1 MEKNLQFTH
10 EQKMNAGKMFSV
22 KLFFGII
29 IFLMIIVQQVTAQS
43 VLYSVG
49 NTSICY
55 GDSAT
60 LAVNVDGGAEP
71 YTVVYSDGTNSFTLT
86 NYYSNDVSGD
96 KPIRISPASNKTYSL
111 VSVTFGGG
119 ISLDVSS
126 ATVSITVNPLP
137 SAISVTTNPVRPV
150 CPNVNFTISAS
161 ATNGST
167 YELWNASNTSLI
179 GSMPYTTNI
188 GSSTNYYVKAVS
200 SATPACTTSQAYTVS
215 IDTTKPTISCP
226 SNQNLNTNTSSCNAT
241 LPDYTSSVTVHDNCT
256 ADGSITK
263 TQSPVSGTTLTGG
276 HNSTQLVTI
285 TATDASG
292 NSRSCSFTI
301 TVKDTEIPAIS
312 GTATTGSKN
321 TDNSQCYY
329 TVSGTEFD
337 PTTVTDNCG
346 ILKRTY
352 KINSGSEVGTNAS
365 TSLAGVQLSKGTN
378 VILWKAYDINGNTN
392 TWTFTITVVDN
403 QKPLITNCPANQNL
417 SMTNNL
423 CTAQLPNYIS
433 TLGIIATDNCG
444 SGSLNWTQLPSAG
457 TILSGGNGSTQLITI
472 IATDVSG
479 KSDTCTFTITVR
491 DVQKPTISCP
501 SNISQNVGSG
511 ICGAVV
517 NYSTPVGIDNCTGV
531 STDQILGLAS
541 GSTFPVGVTTNR
553 FKVTDAAGN
562 VDSCSFTVTIT
573 DNVLPTISCPG
584 NITVSATSG
593 SCGAIVNYSTPEGTD
608 ICPGATTIQTAGL
621 ASGSI
626 FPVGVTTNR
635 FRVTDASGNK
645 DSCSFTVTVT
655 DNEKP
660 VILNCPSNI
669 SQANTPNQCSA
680 IVTWTEP
687 TATDNCTAAG
697 SLVWTKSRTPGSVF
711 PVGVTTVTYTVK
723 DAANN
728 VSDTCRF
735 TVTVSDTTR
744 PVIIG
749 TPINVVK
756 SNDLNLCTA
765 TVTWTEP
772 TATDNCTASG
782 NLVWT
787 KSHTPGSAFPVG
799 VTTVTYT
806 AKDAANNISFPY
818 SFTVSVNDNQK
829 PVIVNCPSNISVP
842 FTSGTCGAMVTWTEP
857 TATDNCTA
865 TANLVWTKSH
875 TPNSYFPKATTTVTY
890 TVKDAANNTSNTCSF
905 NVTVSG
911 NEAPVARCKPQTLYL
926 NASGLATLTAND
938 VDNNSTDDCGIMSRT
953 ISKSLFNCSN
963 IGTNTVVLSIKD
975 STNNTSTC
983 DATVTVL
990 DTIRPVIS
998 TSAVSSNVN
1007 TVTGYCYYTVLGS
1020 EFDPIVTDNCVGSV
1034 LSYTVT
1040 GSTTLSGTG
1049 TLAGKQLLKGANVI
1063 SWNAVDASGNTSNV
1077 LTFTK
1082 TVIDNQAPTITGIGN
1097 KTRTTTNTAN
1107 CGYVTIGNEFD
1118 VVANDN
1124 CGTGSLVMSY
1134 TINAGTPV
1142 VANTLNGVLFPV
1154 GSNDVV
1160 WTVSDGV
1167 NTRTT
1172 SFKVV
1177 VADDDAPVIT
1187 QLPDIH
1193 ISTSG
1198 SCGAV
1203 ATWTEPTVS
1212 DNCMVTVFSQ
1222 TYGPVSG
1229 STFNVGNNVVEYWA
1243 KDAAGNIGW
1252 MVFHVIV
1259 SDLTPPVLT
1268 CPFTTISKS
1277 SDTNSC
1283 FYVVKGTEFNPTV
1296 MDDCPGTI
1304 IKNSYD
1310 STSTLAGRPLMVGT
1324 HLITWTA
1331 TDTSGN
1337 SSSCTM
1343 EIIVTDDQAPSF
1355 TPPTGHYD
1363 VYTDGGKCYYTVP
1376 DTYLDPHNLMDNC
1389 SAYSPTYVVTKNSV
1403 VVKTGSSTLS
1413 GWEVPKDNDNDYSIV
1428 WRFSDTHGHTI
1439 QSEPVTLR
1447 VRDNQAPSFNCH
1459 GNEIRTTIGSS
1470 CEYSVVGNEFDP
1482 SNFTDNCDN
1491 TFSISYKIDGGV
1503 AVVDTTLA
1511 GKVLAVGLHV
1521 IKWTVTD
1528 QSGNSS
1534 VCSFNVRIRDNELPI
1549 ISPVTNQTR
1558 FAPVGICSYTAV
1570 GNEFDPNTVSDNCG
1584 LQTLVNNQNGNSTL
1598 ANYEFP
1604 VGITVVVWTATDISG
1619 NSTIMQYLVTVK
1631 DTIPPAYDIAQT
1643 ASKNT
1648 SPISCYYT
1656 TVGTE
1661 FDPQNITDNCTHS
1674 NYYVVNDY
1682 NNYTSLAYAQFPVGT
1697 TNVVW
1702 TVKDVYGNERKDTIA
1717 ITVTDNTY
1725 PVIACPSTT
1734 YTRVVDQGHN
1744 YYTVGNNEFKPIATD
1759 NCTFTYTN
1767 NITGTLPLTGVQ
1779 LTPGNHII
1787 VWTAVDA
1794 HGNTTTCNVIVD
1806 VVTSLYPPITCVGDQ
1821 SRNASGVCDFTVVGT
1836 GFNATSTSTAAT
1848 LINDY
1853 NHTNTLNGAVFPYG
1867 TTFVTWTASQT
1878 VAGILYTNTC
1888 SFYVT
1893 VNDNESPVI
1902 TPQADITVNNNSG
1915 CYATGVSL
1923 GTPTVSDN
1931 CGVNTYNN
1939 NAPTVYP
1946 IGVTNV
1952 TWWIQD
1958 IHGNTSTAIQKVTV
1972 RDTVPPTITCPGSFC
1987 READDNEGDHYTVT
2001 GNEFKPDMWEN
2012 CSNPTTYTNSYN
2024 GLNSLAGVNL
2034 PLGTTNITWT
2044 ATDAA
2049 GNIASCLVSVV
2060 VSNTSNPPVTCHGNQ
2075 SRNTDPTVCTYT
2087 VQGTEFDVSTTAT
2100 PPPTLTYTNSFNG
2113 TSTLAGAVFP
2123 KGTTN
2128 VVWTVSDGTNNNI
2141 CCSFNVYV
2149 YDNEKPVVSWPA
2161 NLTLYVGT
2169 GSCTVAG
2176 VDVGVPT
2183 ATDNC
2188 DAPSSISNSRTPN
2201 WTTFPLGI
2209 TSVYWTAWDN
2219 NINNISYHTQT
2230 VNVVDTI
2237 RPIISCPSSRYYRQ
2251 FNNSEENYYTV
2262 VGSEFTPP
2270 VNENCSLSSY
2280 INDLNGTGNLNGT
2293 HLSIGDHTIKWIA
2306 TDVSGNKDSCN
2317 IYITVVDSLKPIIRC
2332 PDDLFQ
2338 KTGIN
2343 NCSYTI
2349 AGTSLDA
2356 QILNLSI
2363 IPGRTLTHNYTAA
2376 PYDTTLNGA
2385 VFPKDTI
2392 TVTWTAKQ
2400 TINGIEYTS
2409 TCSHVIGVADTVRPI
2424 IYPLPSDTIVNVD
2437 PGSCTKVMTLPTIS
2451 TTDNCGVLAI
2461 TNNAPSTFLMGN
2473 TNVRWQV
2480 VDSSGNTTVY
2490 NQKVTVNDNEPPIIT
2505 GCPTSTLT
2513 AQASGGNCKAIV
2525 SWPPL
2530 IATDLCSGMLSF
2542 TSTHSPGTFFNIGT
2556 THVTYTA
2563 IDKKNNTSTCTFDVV
2578 VSDQNP
2584 TISCI
2589 SDTVRKT
2596 TSGLCSYKVYGNE
2609 FDPISFDDNCT
2620 VASLTYRFVNPI
2632 TGLTVSGSNS
2642 MSGVTIPRGII
2653 DQGPIPITWT
2663 VTDNN
2668 SNTASCT
2675 FNLSLL
2681 DREAPI
2687 IVVPENQV
2695 RFTDLHKNYYTAI
2708 GSELDTVTAHDNCG
2722 IVTYLANNIVL
2733 PNASLGGHQFP
2744 LGLNTIVWTARDDN
2758 SNESSS
2764 NFYLYILD
2772 NESPRFTDSAYN
2784 TTAYA
2789 SAGSCGAY
2797 VNYIAPAYIDNVT
2810 STSNLMVT
2818 INPPTAVSGSLFPI
2832 GVTTVTYTVQD
2843 SSFNSISYSFDV
2855 TVIDTV
2861 HPTITCPPGSPFER
2875 NTLPNLGN
2883 YYAQGTEFD
2892 PIAYLDNCSAYII
2905 NTETNFHTLSGA
2917 YFPIGTHDI
2926 IWTVSDSSGNTA
2938 SCPITVIIK
2947 DVEPP
2952 HITTCP
2958 NTSIANEN
2966 NDLGYCYYTVDGAD
2980 HDPITF
2986 SDNSTLWKLTY
2997 SISGGV
3003 QDVGTDLTTTL
3014 AGAQIPVGT
3023 LLDTTTIVTWK
3034 LWDIN
3039 GNIDS
3044 SCKVVFKV
3052 TDIEPPS
3059 INLVGTQTR
3068 FTDAGQPDYT
3078 AKIGDGWDP
3087 IINDNCAVE
3096 KLTYILDA
3104 TTLVGTDFTTSIVG
3118 EHLTVGTH
3126 NVVWTVTDIHGLTNT
3141 GNYDII
3147 VQDTTPPIAIC
3158 NPITVYLNDL
3168 GNYTLTS
3175 ANIDSIALGSNDPN
3189 GIQSL
3194 IVTPNYFNCI
3204 AVGSNTVNL
3213 TVTDTY
3219 GNISHCDAIVTVI
3232 DTIRPVANCQNITVQ
3247 LDAFGDAQISSSQL
3261 DNGSYDN
3268 CEIQSI
3274 IASQTDFTCSDV
3286 GDKTVT
3292 LTVTD
3297 VNGNVSTCN
3306 AIVTVQDLLPP
3317 TAVCKNIDLYL
3328 DVNGL
3333 ATITGTSIDN
3343 GSYDN
3348 CSNVNLAVSK
3358 SIFDC
3363 SNIGE
3368 NTDTLR
3374 ITDAG
3379 GNYSACTSIVTVMD
3393 TIRPLV
3399 ICKNITILLDATG
3412 HATITAADINN
3423 SSSDNC
3429 AIATMIASKT
3439 NFDCTNVG
3447 SNTVTLTVT
3456 DVNGNVSN
3464 CDAIVTIEDI
3474 PPVAICKNATVHL
3487 NSLGQATITT
3497 TDVNNGSNDACG
3509 AVNLSINKS
3518 NFNCTNVGANPLT
3531 NTVTMTVTDVNNIQ
3545 SSCPALVTVIDT
3557 VRPSAI
3563 CQAVTVYLDGS
3574 GNASITAEQVD
3585 NGSNDACGIQS
3596 ISVNP
3601 STFTCSNRGSNT
3613 VTLTVTDV
3621 NGNINTC
3628 NTTVTVTDSIKPIA
3642 SCKNITVQLSALGT
3656 ASITGAS
3663 INLGSTD
3670 NCGIASLTASPNS
3683 FNCSNIGSSFP
3694 VTLTVTDVAGNTSTC
3709 ISTVTVGDT
3718 VKPNAICKNITIY
3731 LDATGNISIA
3741 DSSINN
3747 GSNDACGIASIVAS
3761 KKTFTC
3767 ADKGA
3772 NSVTLTVTDNN
3783 ENISS
3788 CVSTVTVLD
3797 NLKPIYTLCP
3807 SNKIVSTDNGLCTY
3821 THHDITWDATATDN
3835 CAVTS
3840 LTYNLTGVTSGTGTT
3855 LNNVVFNKGLT
3866 TVTWTASDASGN
3878 TQTCSY
3884 TVTVN
3889 DNENPVAICK
3899 AASVY
3904 LDINGQVIVQPS
3916 VINNNSTD
3924 NCGIVTYLVSKND
3937 TTYSNTVS
3945 YNCSEL
3951 STHTIYLKVIDAAGN
3966 YHICSSMVTVLDT
3979 IAPVPT
3985 SLADK
3990 VVSTAINSC
3999 TYTNTNVI
4007 WNAIDNCD
4015 PNPTITF
4022 SLSGVTDNTGITD
4035 FTTLNGVVFNKGTTL
4050 VTWTTSDA
4058 SGNHGIST
4066 FNVIVNDSIN
4076 PTIECPGNLSQNV
4089 AIAGATSA
4097 FVPTIANPTYDDN
4110 CAVVKLTYA
4119 LTGATSVSAQLSGI
4133 NTINSGTFNLG
4144 TTTIKYI
4151 AYDAAGNTDTC
4162 TFKVTINALP
4172 DDAITVDT
4180 ALIITYE
4187 DQTRGPATFKVVLP
4201 FKPTGTVCMNA
4212 KTTDTTEAK
4221 INTTNNRSGTVD
4233 STMFCFNETN
4243 WNIPQTIYVFGIDD
4257 FIDDDTIPYT
4267 IVLTINENHT
4277 DIGSGYFFANPADVN
4292 GINIDNDTAGVIVSP
4307 ISNHTTEAGGTAT
4320 FTIVLKTEPVANVS
4334 FNLTSNDLTEGYII
4348 GPSDSLVTFT
4358 PANWNIPQTVT
4369 VKGKDELFVDGNVAY
4384 TIITSN
4390 AISTDPKYSN
4400 MVADDVAAINDDND
4414 IPGFIVSAISNH
4426 TTEGGGTA
4434 TFTVRL
4440 TSQPATDLTNYV
4452 VLVNMVSND
4461 TTEGSVT
4468 PIPLTFTAADWN
4480 INQTVTVHGI
4490 DDIIVDGNIPYTIVL
4505 TVDTAGTTDPIY
4517 KPLNPNDVNAINN
4530 DNDTARLAINNVRQL
4545 ELNSGTSNFE
4555 FTVTHTG
4562 AEVPGGYTVTWYTQN
4577 SSPVSA
4583 SFPSDY
4589 AGTGGTLSFTG
4600 AVGETK
4606 TIDIVVNGDTRVEP
4620 DETFRVVLSSVNSGG
4635 RSVLIPAIGKVGIG
4649 TILNDDGATFAIND
4663 VSITEGNSGTQLLNF
4678 TVTLSED
4685 VESPNPITVDY
4696 VTSNGNAIAG
4706 EDYVNKTG
4714 TLSFT
4719 GSKNETKTISV
4730 TINGDTK
4737 VELNETFNVLLSN
4750 IQSVGLP
4757 DSILSSVTFLKATGI
4772 GTINNDDAATVSIN
4786 SVTHNE
4792 GNSGTT
4798 SYDFT
4803 VTLSN
4808 PSDTITTV
4816 NYTTVDGTATTA
4828 DLDYTANSGILT
4840 FAAGETTKT
4849 ITVLVNGDTK
4859 VELNEAFTVA
4869 LSGLVANGRN
4879 ITLPVGTATGT
4890 GTITNDDA
4898 ATLAIDNVSI
4908 TEGNSGTS
4916 VLTFT
4921 VTHSG
4926 GSIDVPFSL
4935 DYATANG
4942 TAKTTDGDYVSKTG
4956 TLNFSGTSGE
4966 TQTINVTINGDTKV
4980 ELNEAFT
4987 VGLSNLLASGRNITI
5002 ATGTGTGTILNDDAA
5017 TVNINN
5023 VSQYETN
5030 TGTTNFNF
5038 TVSLTNASDTI
5049 VTVKYATANGTATT
5063 ANNDYTAKSNQTL
5076 TFAAGETSKTVAI
5089 VVKGDLI
5096 VELDETFTVGLSTL
5110 VNNGRN
5116 ISLGTVTGTGT
5127 ILNDDSA
5134 TVNITNTVIHDEGNS
5149 GNTMYIYTIS
5159 LTQAS
5164 DTNVLVNYA
5173 TTDGTATTA
5182 DNDYTLNSGTL
5193 TFAPG
5198 QTTKYDTV
5206 LVKGDTKVELNETY
5220 TVGLSNL
5227 VNNRR
5232 TITIGNATG
5241 TGTITNDDAAVI
5253 SISGFTVNEAAGT
5266 ATYTITMDKAVQ
5278 TPFTI
5283 DFATANNT
5291 ALAESDYTAISSTLT
5306 FGGANPLVQTVTVNI
5321 IDDNLV
5327 EPTETLFGIISN
5339 KLDAAN
5345 QSVTFFGGGSSTQAT
5360 GTITDNDVATIA
5372 INDVTVNEADGIA
5385 TFTVTLTGNVQNN
5398 FTFNYSTAD
5407 NTAVSASD
5415 YTAIGLTQLTFG
5427 GANSNIQTFN
5437 VPITN
5442 DNIAE
5447 AIENY
5452 KINLTNLNKNSQT
5465 GISFSDSLG
5474 IGTIIDNDTVHLV
5487 LHGFTVTETDGTQ
5500 TQNFYVS
5507 QSIASQSAITLLFGT
5522 TDGTATST
5530 SDYTSQSSVGVTL
5543 PASSTS
5549 NVNVSATTIA
5559 GDLIAEPTEAFTGT
5573 ITLNNI
5579 NGQNVVIDTSTAT
5592 GTILD
5597 NDIITINL
5605 AGFTVTETEGTQT
5618 KNFVVSMNHSAQYD
5632 IVLTFSTANGTALA
5646 GNDFNALT
5654 DTVITIP
5661 AGVISVNIPVS
5672 ILGDLVVEPQEAF
5685 TGSITL
5691 TNANNQQA
5699 TVGTNTVTATI
5710 NDNDHSS
5717 LAITGFTVNE
5727 NAGTTTYTI
5736 TQVGTVQN
5744 NLTVHFATSNIT
5756 AYAGSD
5762 YTAVSQ
5768 TLTFGS
5774 SNPLVQYVT
5783 IPIIDDNLV
5792 EPTETLLGTISNLD
5806 SNYQAVSIVKDT
5818 AIGTILDND
5827 TARIAINDV
5836 IVKENEGPAVYT
5848 VTLTGNIQ
5856 DALTLSYTTNDIT
5869 ALNPSD
5875 YTTTT
5880 GTVTFPAGSLSGAT
5894 LPISVPIIDN
5904 SIAEPTEYYHVDLS
5918 NIVCT
5923 GASLFT
5929 DNQGLGTILDNDTV
5943 TTINLAGFTVTE
5955 TNGTVS
5961 HNFVATMNI
5970 PAQDPV
5976 IISFTTTN
5984 GTAGASDFTAQ
5995 NTVQYTI
6002 LPGTTSINIPI
6013 DVLGDLVTE
6022 LSESFTGT
6030 ISLVNAN
6037 GQQIYIGTATAT
6049 GTINDD
6055 DAAIINVNNVSQVET
6070 NSGTTIFNFTVTL
6083 SNVSD
6088 APVTVN
6094 YATSNGT
6101 ATTADL
6107 DYIDTGGLLTFAP
6120 GETTKNVSVTVYGD
6134 TKLELDETFH
6144 LNLSNLD
6151 NNGRAITLGSNG
6163 LGTILNDDAAT
6174 LAINNV
6180 AITEGNNG
6188 TSNLTFTVTHS
6199 GSTLDTPFT
6208 VDYSTADGTATTA
6221 DLDYVFTS
6229 GTLNFSGTTS
6239 EVQTF
6244 NVPIIGDKKVEL
6256 NEVFSA
6262 ILNNIQAGGRNIT
6275 IATGTG
6281 TGTII
6286 NDDHAP
6292 VVSDVLKTGTQNVT
6306 LPFASIDFTSKFSDV
6321 DSDTLVKIKVVSLPA
6336 NGTLKLSGVNVTAG
6350 DVITF
6355 ANLPNIT
6362 FVPNTNWNGV
6372 TIFDWN
6378 ASDGTNWAAIN
6389 EQVIITINAVNIPPV
6404 AVNDV
6409 ASTNENTAVSF
6420 PILTNDYD
6428 LDGSLANYTVDLDP
6442 STSGQQLSY
6451 TVAGQGTFT
6460 VDLAGIVT
6468 FTPVLNYHGTTTPI
6482 NYTVKDNSGATSNIA
6497 TITVTVYSINHPPV
6511 IYNESISLCQG
6522 ATITG
6527 NVLVNGDY
6535 DPDGTTLTVV
6545 TTLVSAPAYGTF
6557 TINAAGDYNYVSD
6570 ANYYG
6575 TVKAIVSVCD
6585 NGTPGIACKNDT
6597 VLIVI
6602 NQKVTANAGPSQF
6615 LCGTNNTFLIGNDPT
6630 PGTGYWTL
6638 VSGLGMPMTFPP
6650 SGSTAI
6656 AFNLITSNTPYI
6668 FKYTIVNA
6676 NCSTN
6681 DTISIYNYM
6690 APSAAYA
6697 GVDKQLCVSSG
6708 STSTNMT
6715 ASALSSGTG
6724 TWSQIIGPNSAV
6736 IANTSSETTLVSNLI
6751 TGFYTFR
6758 WTSSNGVCLSNYD
6771 DVNITVNNQASV
6783 YAGADARICQTT
6795 ASYVISDAT
6804 ASNALTLNW
6813 STTGT
6818 GSFNNTTAIHP
6829 TYTPSAAD
6837 ITSGTVSL
6845 ILTATSGNGCV
6856 NSVDTMN
6863 LIIEPKAT
6871 ANAGSTASICSS
6883 ASSYIVSG
6891 ATATNYSSLL
6901 WTASGTGILTNETTL
6916 TPTYTFGA
6924 GETGAVTLTLTAH
6937 KLGIV
6942 CSDAV
6947 STTVLTIVPATT
6959 ANAGTDTII
6968 CEGSTFTLSG
6978 SSASNY
6984 TSLLWSTCSNGCG
6997 NFSNPTSIHPIITPS
7012 ASDILNGYVVLKLTA
7027 NSGSVCSS
7035 VTSQMTLSIS
7045 KQARV
7050 GAGNDATI
7058 CQGSSYTLFG
7068 STQANAASLKWT
7080 SNGDGIFTDS
7090 ISLHPVY
7097 TPGNT
7102 DIASGTVSLILTG
7115 QSASPCFVAKDTMV
7129 LSIIKSP
7136 TAYAGTDTIICSG
7149 TSSVSLTGTSSLN
7162 ATSYQW
7168 TTSGTGTFTN
7178 QYSLT
7183 NATYLPS
7190 ASDKLST
7197 QLQLTLMASNSCG
7210 IATDVKVLAISPKAA
7225 ASAGPNAS
7233 ICFGN
7238 VFVMSGATAA
7248 NYDSIT
7254 WSSTGG
7260 TFNNVHSL
7268 NPTFTATTTG
7278 AITITLTA
7286 TAYSGCQNAVSSM
7299 ILNVTPLP
7307 ILTSTIIA
7315 NTTCNASV

>member
-1 MEKNLQFTH
+1 MKKDLHFAS
-10 EQKMNAGKMFSV
+10 EQKMITEKTFSV

-29 IFLMIIVQQVTAQS
+29 IFLMIFVQQVTAQS
-43 VLYSVG
+43 VLYSAG

-71 YTVVYSDGTNSFTLT
+71 YTVVYSDGSSNFTLT
-86 NYYSNDVSGD
+86 NYYSNDISGD

-150 CPNVNFTISAS
+150 CPNVNFTISAT

-167 YELWNASNTSLI
+167 FQLWNSGNTAMI
-179 GSMPYTTNI
+179 DAMPYTTNI
-188 GSSTNYYVKAVS
+188 SSSTTYTVRAIS

-215 IDTTKPTISCP
+215 IDTTRPTITCP
-226 SNQNLNTNTSSCNAT
+226 SNQNLNTNTGSCNAT

-256 ADGSITK
+256 ADGSISK

-292 NSRSCSFTI
+292 NSRTCSFTI
-301 TVKDTEIPAIS
+301 TVKDVEIPAIS
-312 GTATTGSKN
+312 GTAITGNKN
-321 TDNSQCYY
+321 TDNLQCYY

-337 PTTVTDNCG
+337 PTVVTDNCG

-352 KINSGSEVGTNAS
+352 QINSGSEVGTNAS
-365 TSLAGVQLSKGTN
+365 TSLSGVQLAKGVN
-378 VILWKAYDINGNTN
+378 VILWKAYDINGNSN

-403 QKPLITNCPANQNL
+403 QKPIITNCPANQDL

-433 TLGIIATDNCG
+433 TLGITATDNCG
-444 SGSLNWTQLPSAG
+444 SGSLNWAQLPAVG
-457 TILSGGNGSTQLITI
+457 TILSGSNGSTQIMTI
-472 IATDVSG
+472 IATDASG
-479 KSDTCTFTITVR
+479 KADTCTFTVTVK
-491 DVQKPTISCP
+491 DIQKPTISCP

-517 NYSTPVGIDNCTGV
+517 NYSTPNGVDNCAGV
-531 STDQILGLAS
+531 STEQILGLAS
-541 GSTFPVGVTTNR
+541 GSTFPVGITTNR

-562 VDSCSFTVTIT
+562 IDSCSFTVTIT

-584 NITVSATSG
+584 NIAVSATSG

-608 ICPGATTIQTAGL
+608 ICTGANTVQTAGL
-621 ASGSI
+621 ASGST
-626 FPVGVTTNR
+626 FPVGITTNR

-669 SQANTPNQCSA
+669 SQANIPNQCSA
-680 IVTWTEP
+680 VVTWTEP
-687 TATDNCTAAG
+687 TATDNCTASG

-735 TVTVSDTTR
+735 TVTVTDTTR

-772 TATDNCTASG
+772 TATDNCTAAGS
-782 NLVWT
+782 LVWT
-787 KSHTPGSAFPVG
+787 KTHTPGSAFPVG
-799 VTTVTYT
+799 ITTVTYT
-806 AKDAANNISFPY
+806 VKDVANNISFPY
-818 SFTVSVNDNQK
+818 SFTVTVNDNQK
-829 PVIVNCPSNISVP
+829 PVIVNCPSTIIQPYAPGECDAIVS
-842 FTSGTCGAMVTWTEP
+842 WIEP
-857 TATDNCTA
+857 TATDNCSGSFT
-865 TANLVWTKSH
+865 WTKSH
-875 TPNSYFPKATTTVTY
+875 LPNTSFHKGITVVTY
-890 TVKDAANNTSNTCSF
+890 TVKDAANNTSNVCSF
-905 NVTVSG
+905 NVQVIG
-911 NEAPVARCKPQTLYL
+911 NEPPVARCKPDTLYL
-926 NASGLATLTAND
+926 NTSGLATLTVND
-938 VDNNSTDDCGIMSRT
+938 IDNNSTDNCGIMSRT

-963 IGTNTVVLSIKD
+963 IGINTVVLSIKD
-975 STNNTSTC
+975 SSNNVSTC

-990 DTIRPVIS
+990 DTLRPIIS
-998 TSAVSSNVN
+998 TSAISSNVN

-1020 EFDPIVTDNCVGSV
+1020 EFDPIIADNCVGSI
-1034 LSYTVT
+1034 LSYSVT
-1040 GSTTLSGTG
+1040 GATTLIGTG
-1049 TLAGKQLLKGANVI
+1049 SLAGKQLLKGANVI
-1063 SWNAVDASGNTSNV
+1063 TWTAVDAGGNTSNT
-1077 LTFTK
+1077 LMFTK

-1097 KTRTTTNTAN
+1097 KNRTTTNTAA
-1107 CGYVTIGNEFD
+1107 CGYIAVGNEFD
-1118 VVANDN
+1118 VLSNDN
-1124 CGTGSLVMSY
+1124 CGTGSLIMSY
-1134 TINAGTPV
+1134 TINGGSSTT
-1142 VANTLNGVLFPV
+1142 ANTLNGVLFPV

-1160 WTVSDGV
+1160 WTVSDGI

-1172 SFKVV
+1172 SFKVI
-1177 VADDDAPVIT
+1177 VADDDAPVIS
-1187 QLPDIH
+1187 QLPDIN

-1203 ATWTEPTVS
+1203 ATWTEPTYT

-1222 TYGPVSG
+1222 IYGPISG
-1229 STFNVGNNVVEYWA
+1229 STFNVGQNLVEYWA
-1243 KDAAGNIGW
+1243 KDAAGNIDI
-1252 MVFHVIV
+1252 MYFYVIV
-1259 SDLTPPVLT
+1259 SDLTPPTLT

-1283 FYVVKGTEFNPTV
+1283 FYVVKGNEFNPNVT
-1296 MDDCPGTI
+1296 DACPGTI
-1304 IKNSYD
+1304 IKNSFD
-1310 STSTLAGRPLMVGT
+1310 STSTLAGRLLLVGT

-1343 EIIVTDDQAPSF
+1343 EIIVTDDQYPSF
-1355 TPPTGHYD
+1355 TPPAGHYD
-1363 VYTDGGKCYYTVP
+1363 VYADGGKCYYTVP
-1376 DTYLDPHNLMDNC
+1376 DTYLDPHNTDDNC
-1389 SAYSPTYVVTKNSV
+1389 NYYSPTYVVTKNSV

-1428 WRFSDTHGHTI
+1428 WSMSDNHGHTI
-1439 QSEPVTLR
+1439 HSEPVTLR
-1447 VRDNQAPSFNCH
+1447 VRDNQPPSFVCH
-1459 GNEIRTTIGSS
+1459 GNQIRTTVGSS

-1482 SNFTDNCDN
+1482 TNIVDNCDN
-1491 TFSISYKIDGGV
+1491 TFTLSYKINGGAPVFASTMDGLTFGV
-1503 AVVDTTLA
+1503 SNNTIL
-1511 GKVLAVGLHV
+1511 
-1521 IKWTVTD
+1521 WTITD

-1534 VCSFNVRIRDNELPI
+1534 VCNFKLNVRDTVMPL
-1549 ISPVTNQTR
+1549 ISTITNQTR
-1558 FAPVGICSYTAV
+1558 YAPAGICSYTAV
-1570 GNEFDPNTVSDNCG
+1570 GNEFDPSSVSDNCG
-1584 LQTLVNNQNGNSTL
+1584 LQTLVNNQNGTSTL
-1598 ANYEFP
+1598 ANYVFP

-1619 NSTIMQYLVTVK
+1619 NSSIMQFLVTVN
-1631 DTIPPAYDIAQT
+1631 DTIPPSYDLIQT

-1648 SPISCYYT
+1648 SSTSCYYT
-1656 TVGTE
+1656 TFETE
-1661 FDPQNITDNCTHS
+1661 FDPRNIADNCTHS
-1674 NYYVVNDY
+1674 NYYIVNDY
-1682 NNYTSLAYAQFPVGT
+1682 NNYSSLAYAHFPVGT

-1702 TVKDVYGNERKDTIA
+1702 SVKDVYGNERKDTTTVI
-1717 ITVTDNTY
+1717 VTDNTP

-1734 YTRVVDQGHN
+1734 YTRVVDQGQN

-1759 NCTFTYTN
+1759 NCTFTYSN
-1767 NITGTLPLTGVQ
+1767 NITGTLPLTGSH
-1779 LTPGNHII
+1779 LDPGNHVIT
-1787 VWTAVDA
+1787 WTAVDGN
-1794 HGNTTTCNVIVD
+1794 GNTTNCNVIVD
-1806 VVTSLYPPITCVGDQ
+1806 VITSLYPPITCVGDQ
-1821 SRNASGVCDFTVVGT
+1821 SGNASGDCDYTVTGT
-1836 GFNATSTSTAAT
+1836 GFNATSTSSAAS

-1878 VAGILYTNTC
+1878 VDGVLYTNNC

-1893 VNDNESPVI
+1893 VIDHENPVI
-1902 TPQADITVNNNSG
+1902 TPQADITVGNNSG
-1915 CYATGVSL
+1915 CNAVGVSL

-1939 NAPTVYP
+1939 NAPTNYPLGVTNVTWWIQDIHGNTSTAIQKVTVKDIVPPTITCPVSSFCRETNDTQGEIYTVTGNEFTPNMLENCSNPTTYTNSYNSLSSLAGVNLPLGTTNITWTATDAANNTSTCVVSVVVSNTTTPPTFDLTQTASKNTSPTNCYYTTVGTEFDPQNITGNCAQSNYLIVNDYNNDNSLAYSQFPIGTTNVVWSVKDVHGNERKDTIVITVTDNRPPVINCPSSSYTRIVDQGQNYYTIGNSEFKPIANDNCSFTYTNNITGLLPLTGYQLTLGNHTIVWTAVDGQGNTTTCNVIVNVITSTNPPISCVGDQSKNASDSCNYLVVGTEFDATSSSSATLTNDYNHSSTLNGAVFPYDTTFVTWTATQNIDGTIYTNNCSFNVVVSDKKNPVITPQANIIVGNNSGCNATGISLGIPTVSDNCGVNTYSNNAPTIYP

-1972 RDTVPPTITCPGSFC
+1972 RDTVPPIITCPNTSFN
-1987 READDNEGDHYTVT
+1987 RKANDTTGDHYVVI
-2001 GNEFKPDMWEN
+2001 GNEFKPNVIDA
-2012 CSNPTTYTNSYN
+2012 CSNPLTFTNSYN
-2024 GLNSLAGVNL
+2024 GLSSLAGAYL
-2034 PLGTTNITWT
+2034 PIGINNITWT
-2044 ATDAA
+2044 ATDSA
-2049 GNIASCLVSVV
+2049 GNISTCLESVV
-2060 VSNTSNPPVTCHGNQ
+2060 VNDTSYPTIICHGNQ
-2075 SRNTDPTVCTYT
+2075 SRNTDLTVCTYT
-2087 VQGTEFDVSTTAT
+2087 VQGTEFDVFATTT
-2100 PPPTLTYTNSFNG
+2100 PPSTLTYTNNFNG
-2113 TSTLAGAVFP
+2113 TSTLAGAVLP
-2123 KGTTN
+2123 KGTTPI
-2128 VVWTVSDGTNNNI
+2128 VWTVSDGSNTNVS
-2141 CCSFNVYV
+2141 CSFNVLV
-2149 YDNEKPVVSWPA
+2149 NDNEIPVVSWPA
-2161 NLTLYVGT
+2161 NLTLYVGA
-2169 GSCTVAG
+2169 GSCSVTG
-2176 VDVGVPT
+2176 VDVGTPT

-2188 DAPSSISNSRTPN
+2188 DAPSSITKTRTPN
-2201 WTTFPLGI
+2201 WTTFPLGTTNI
-2209 TSVYWTAWDN
+2209 NWTAWDN
-2219 NINNISYHTQT
+2219 NINNVSYHTQT
-2230 VNVVDTI
+2230 VTVFDTI
-2237 RPIISCPSSRYYRQ
+2237 SPIISCPSSRYYRQ
-2251 FNNSEENYYTV
+2251 YNNSEENYYTV

-2270 VNENCSLSSY
+2270 VSENCILSSY
-2280 INDLNGTGNLNGT
+2280 INGLNGTGNLNGT
-2293 HLSIGDHTIKWIA
+2293 HLPLGDHTIKWIA
-2306 TDVSGNKDSCN
+2306 IDSSGNKDTCS
-2317 IYITVVDSLKPIIRC
+2317 IYITVFDSFSPIINC
-2332 PDDLFQ
+2332 PSNLYQ

-2349 AGTSLDA
+2349 AGTTLDP
-2356 QILNLSI
+2356 QILNVSV

-2392 TVTWTAKQ
+2392 TIIWTAKQ
-2400 TINGIEYTS
+2400 TINGIEYTN
-2409 TCSHVIGVADTVRPI
+2409 TCSQIIGIADTVRPVI
-2424 IYPLPSDTIVNVD
+2424 NPLPSDTIVNVD
-2437 PGSCTKVMTLPTIS
+2437 PGSCAKIMTLPTILTS
-2451 TTDNCGVLAI
+2451 DNCGVLTI
-2461 TNNAPSTFLMGN
+2461 SNNAPSTFLMGT

-2480 VDSSGNTTVY
+2480 VDTSGNTTVY
-2490 NQKVTVNDNEPPIIT
+2490 NQKVIVNDNEPPIIT

-2542 TSTHSPGTFFNIGT
+2542 TTTNSPGTFFNVGT

-2563 IDKKNNTSTCTFDVV
+2563 IDNKNNTSTCTFDVI

-2589 SDTVRKT
+2589 SDTLRNT
-2596 TSGLCSYKVYGNE
+2596 NSGLCSYKAYGNE
-2609 FDPISFDDNCT
+2609 FDPTSFADNCA
-2620 VASLTYRFVNPI
+2620 VASLTYSFVNPI
-2632 TGLTVSGSNS
+2632 TSTVVTGSNS
-2642 MSGVTIPRGII
+2642 LSGVTIPRGII

-2675 FNLSLL
+2675 FNLSLH

-2695 RFTDLHKNYYTAI
+2695 RFTDLHKNYYTVQ
-2708 GSELDTVTAHDNCG
+2708 GTELDTVTAHDNCG
-2722 IVTYLANNIVL
+2722 IVTYLANNVVL
-2733 PNASLGGHQFP
+2733 PNASLGGHEFP
-2744 LGLNTIVWTARDDN
+2744 LGLSTIVWTARDDN

-2764 NFYLYILD
+2764 NFYLYVID

-2789 SAGSCGAY
+2789 SAGSCGTY
-2797 VNYIAPAYIDNVT
+2797 VNYIAPVYIDNVT
-2810 STSNLMVT
+2810 SASNLIVT

-2832 GVTTVTYTVQD
+2832 GVTTVTYNVTD
-2843 SSFNSISYSFDV
+2843 SAFNTISYSFDV

-2861 HPTITCPPGSPFER
+2861 HPTITCPTGSPFER
-2875 NTLPNLGN
+2875 NTLPNLGY

-2892 PIAYLDNCSAYII
+2892 PTAYLDNCSAFII
-2905 NTETNFHTLSGA
+2905 NTENNFHTLNGA

-2926 IWTVSDSSGNTA
+2926 TWTVSDSSGNTA
-2938 SCPITVIIK
+2938 SCPITVIIT
-2947 DVEPP
+2947 DIEQP

-2958 NTSIANEN
+2958 NTLTAYEN
-2966 NDLGYCYYTVDGAD
+2966 NDLGYCYYTVDGSD

-3003 QDVGTDLTTTL
+3003 QDVGTDLTTSL
-3014 AGAQIPVGT
+3014 VGAQIPVGT
-3023 LLDTTTIVTWK
+3023 LIDSTTTVSWK
-3034 LWDIN
+3034 LWDMS

-3059 INLVGTQTR
+3059 IVLVGTQTR
-3068 FTDAGQPDYT
+3068 FTDAGQSDYT
-3078 AKIGDGWDP
+3078 AKIGDGWNP

-3096 KLTYILDA
+3096 KLTYKLDTA
-3104 TTLVGTDFTTSIVG
+3104 AVVGADPTTSIVG

-3126 NVVWTVTDIHGLTNT
+3126 NVIWTVTDIHGLTNT
-3141 GNYDII
+3141 GYYDII
-3147 VQDTTPPIAIC
+3147 VQDTTPPTAVC
-3158 NPITVYLNDL
+3158 NPITVFLNDL
-3168 GNYTLTS
+3168 GTYTLTS
-3175 ANIDSIALGSNDPN
+3175 ANVDSIAVGSGDPS

-3194 IVTPNYFNCI
+3194 VVTPDHFNCI
-3204 AVGSNTVNL
+3204 AVGTNTVDL
-3213 TVTDTY
+3213 TVTDIF
-3219 GNISHCDAIVTVI
+3219 GNISHCNAIVTVL
-3232 DTIRPVANCQNITVQ
+3232 DTTHPVANCQNITVQ
-3247 LDAFGDAQISSSQL
+3247 LDAFGNAQILASQL

-3268 CEIQSI
+3268 CGIQSI
-3274 IASQTDFTCSDV
+3274 VASQTDFTCSDI
-3286 GDKTVT
+3286 GDKNVTVT
-3292 LTVTD
+3292 VT
-3297 VNGNVSTCN
+3297 GNSGNISTCN
-3306 AIVTVQDLLPP
+3306 AIVTVQDTLPP

-3328 DVNGL
+3328 GTNGL
-3333 ATITGTSIDN
+3333 ATITGSSIDN

-3348 CSNVNLAVSK
+3348 CGNLDLSVSK
-3358 SIFDC
+3358 SVFDC
-3363 SNIGE
+3363 TNIGE
-3368 NTDTLR
+3368 NTVTLTATDGGLSSSSCPSFVTVYDTLAP
-3374 ITDAG
+3374 IA
-3379 GNYSACTSIVTVMD
+3379 N
-3393 TIRPLV
+3393 
-3399 ICKNITILLDATG
+3399 CKNITILLDATG
-3412 HATITAADINN
+3412 AATITANDINDN
-3423 SSSDNC
+3423 SSDNC
-3429 AIATMIASKT
+3429 QILSLHASKT

-3447 SNTVTLTVT
+3447 NNSDTLTITDVNGNVSSCVANVEIQDIAPVALCKNATIYLNASGAATITSTTIDNGSSDACGAVDLNIDISNFACSNVGSNPLTNTVTLTVT
-3456 DVNGNVSN
+3456 DVNLLSSTCTSLITVL
-3464 CDAIVTIEDI
+3464 DTIDPIV
-3474 PPVAICKNATVHL
+3474 
-3487 NSLGQATITT
+3487 
-3497 TDVNNGSNDACG
+3497 
-3509 AVNLSINKS
+3509 
-3518 NFNCTNVGANPLT
+3518 
-3531 NTVTMTVTDVNNIQ
+3531 
-3545 SSCPALVTVIDT
+3545 
-3557 VRPSAI
+3557 I
-3563 CQAVTVYLDGS
+3563 CQNATVYLDAA
-3574 GNASITAEQVD
+3574 GNASVTVAQV
-3585 NGSNDACGIQS
+3585 NNASNDACGIQS
-3596 ISVNP
+3596 LVVTP
-3601 STFTCSNRGSNT
+3601 STFTCLNRGANI
-3613 VTLTVTDV
+3613 VTLTVTDE
-3621 NGNINTC
+3621 NGNFSTC
-3628 NTTVTVTDSIKPIA
+3628 SPTVTVVDSIKPVA
-3642 SCKNITVQLSALGT
+3642 LCKDITVQLSALGT

-3663 INLGSTD
+3663 IDLGSTD
-3670 NCGIASLTASPNS
+3670 NCSIASLTASPNS

-3731 LDATGNISIA
+3731 LDAIGNASIA

-3783 ENISS
+3783 ENVSS

-3797 NLKPIYTLCP
+3797 NLKPIYTFCP
-3807 SNKIVSTDNGLCTY
+3807 TNKIVSTDNGLCTY

-3855 LNNVVFNKGLT
+3855 LNNVVFNKGIT

-3878 TQTCSY
+3878 TQICSY

-3899 AASVY
+3899 AATVY
-3904 LDINGQVIVQPS
+3904 LDINGQVVVQPS
-3916 VINNNSTD
+3916 VINYNSTD

-3966 YHICSSMVTVLDT
+3966 YHICSSTLTVLDT

-3990 VVSTAINSC
+3990 VVSTASNSC

-4015 PNPTITF
+4015 QNPTITF

-4035 FTTLNGVVFNKGTTL
+4035 FTTLNGVVFNKGTTV

-4058 SGNHGIST
+4058 SGNNGIST

-4076 PTIECPGNLSQNV
+4076 PTVACPGNLSQNV
-4089 AIAGATSA
+4089 ATAGATSA

-4110 CAVVKLTYA
+4110 CAVVKVTYA
-4119 LTGATSVSAQLSGI
+4119 LTGATSSSAQPSGI
-4133 NTINSGTFNLG
+4133 NTINSGNFNLG
-4144 TTTIKYI
+4144 TTTVTYI
-4151 AYDAAGNTDTC
+4151 AYDAAGNSDTC

-4172 DDAITVDT
+4172 DDAITVEP
-4180 ALIITYE
+4180 ASIITYE
-4187 DQTRGPATFKVVLP
+4187 DQTRGPATFTVVLP
-4201 FKPTGTVCMNA
+4201 FIPTGTVCINA
-4212 KTTDTTEAK
+4212 KTSDTTESKVNSAN
-4221 INTTNNRSGTVD
+4221 IRSGAVD
-4233 STMFCFNETN
+4233 STMICFNETN
-4243 WNIPQTIYVFGIDD
+4243 WNVPQTIFVFGKDE
-4257 FIDDDTIPYT
+4257 FVDDDTIPYT
-4267 IVLTINENHT
+4267 IILTINENHT
-4277 DIGSGYFFANPADVN
+4277 DVGSGYFFANPADVN

-4320 FTIVLKTEPVANVS
+4320 FTIVLKTEPTENVS
-4334 FNLTSNDLTEGYII
+4334 FNLISNDWTEAYII
-4348 GPSDSLVTFT
+4348 GPSDSIVTFT

-4369 VKGKDELFVDGNVAY
+4369 VKGKDEFFVDGNVAY

-4390 AISTDPKYSN
+4390 AISTDPKYNN

-4517 KPLNPNDVNAINN
+4517 KPLNPNDVNAIND
-4530 DNDTARLAINNVRQL
+4530 DNDTARLAINNVEQL
-4545 ELNSGTSNFE
+4545 ELHSGTSNFA

-4600 AVGETK
+4600 AIGETK
-4606 TIDIVVNGDTRVEP
+4606 TINIVVNGDTRLEP
-4620 DETFRVVLSSVNSGG
+4620 NETFKVVLASASSGG
-4635 RSVLIPAIGKVGIG
+4635 RSVLIPTAGKIGIG
-4649 TILNDDGATFAIND
+4649 TILNDDAATFAIND

-4685 VESPNPITVDY
+4685 VEASNPVTVDY
-4696 VTSNGNAIAG
+4696 VTSNGTAIAG
-4706 EDYVNKTG
+4706 EDYVYKTG
-4714 TLSFT
+4714 KLSFT
-4719 GSKNETKTISV
+4719 GLKNETKTISV
-4730 TINGDTK
+4730 TINGDSK

-4757 DSILSSVTFLKATGI
+4757 DSILSNMTFSKATGI
-4772 GTINNDDAATVSIN
+4772 GTINNDDAATISIN
-4786 SVTHNE
+4786 NVTHNE

-4803 VTLSN
+4803 VTLTN

-4828 DLDYTANSGILT
+4828 DLDYTANSGTLT

-4849 ITVLVNGDTK
+4849 ITVLVNGDSK
-4859 VELNEAFTVA
+4859 VELDETFTVA
-4869 LSGLVANGRN
+4869 LSSLVNNGRN

-4898 ATLAIDNVSI
+4898 ATIAIDNVSI

-4916 VLTFT
+4916 LLTFN

-4926 GSIDVPFSL
+4926 GNLDVPFSVG
-4935 DYATANG
+4935 YSTANG
-4942 TAKTTDGDYVSKTG
+4942 TAKTTDGDYVSNSG

-4966 TQTINVTINGDTKV
+4966 TQTINITINGDTKV

-5002 ATGTGTGTILNDDAA
+5002 ATGTGTGTINNDDAA

-5023 VSQYETN
+5023 VTQYETHSGN
-5030 TGTTNFNF
+5030 TNFNF

-5049 VTVKYATANGTATT
+5049 VTVKYATANGSATT
-5063 ANNDYTAKSNQTL
+5063 ANNDYTAKASTTL

-5116 ISLGTVTGTGT
+5116 ISLGTITGTGT

-5164 DTNVLVNYA
+5164 DVNTLVNYA
-5173 TTDGTATTA
+5173 TIDGTATTA
-5182 DNDYTLNSGTL
+5182 DNDYILNSGTL

-5227 VNNRR
+5227 VNNGR
-5232 TITIGNATG
+5232 TINIGNATG
-5241 TGTITNDDAAVI
+5241 AGTITNDDAAVI
-5253 SISGFTVNEAAGT
+5253 SISGFTVDESAGT

-5283 DFATANNT
+5283 SFATASNT
-5291 ALAESDYTAISSTLT
+5291 ALSETDYDSIPSTILN

-5339 KLDAAN
+5339 KVDAAN
-5345 QSVTFFGGGSSTQAT
+5345 QSVTFSGGGSSTQAT

-5407 NTAVSASD
+5407 STAVSASD

-5474 IGTIIDNDTVHLV
+5474 IGTIIDNDTVHLT

-5507 QSIASQSAITLLFGT
+5507 QSIASQSPITLLFGT
-5522 TDGTATST
+5522 TDGTAIST
-5530 SDYTSQSSVGVTL
+5530 GDYTAQSSVGVTL

-5579 NGQNVVIDTSTAT
+5579 NGQNVIIDTATAT

-5605 AGFTVTETEGTQT
+5605 AGFTVTETEGTQI

-5654 DTVITIP
+5654 DTVISIP
-5661 AGVISVNIPVS
+5661 AGVTSINIPVS

-5691 TNANNQQA
+5691 TNANYQQA
-5699 TVGTNTVTATI
+5699 SVGTNTATATI
-5710 NDNDHSS
+5710 NDNDHST

-5727 NAGTTTYTI
+5727 NVGTTTYTI

-5756 AYAGSD
+5756 AISVSD
-5762 YTAVSQ
+5762 YTAVTQ

-5836 IVKENEGPAVYT
+5836 IVKENEGPAVFT
-5848 VTLTGNIQ
+5848 VTLIGNIQ
-5856 DALTLSYTTNDIT
+5856 DALTLSYTTNDIS

-5923 GASLFT
+5923 GASLFA

-5955 TNGTVS
+5955 TNGTVT

-5970 PAQDPV
+5970 PAQEPV

-5984 GTAGASDFTAQ
+5984 GTAGTSDFTAQ

-6013 DVLGDLVTE
+6013 NVLGDLVTE

-6055 DAAIINVNNVSQVET
+6055 DAAIINVNNVTQVET

-6083 SNVSD
+6083 SNISD
-6088 APVTVN
+6088 APVSVN
-6094 YATSNGT
+6094 YATSNGA
-6101 ATTADL
+6101 ATIADL
-6107 DYIDTGGLLTFAP
+6107 DYIANSGLLTFAP

-6151 NNGRAITLGSNG
+6151 NNGRAITLGTNG
-6163 LGTILNDDAAT
+6163 VGTILNDDAAT

-6180 AITEGNNG
+6180 AIIEGNNG

-6208 VDYSTADGTATTA
+6208 VDYATADGTATIA
-6221 DLDYVFTS
+6221 DGDYTFTT

-6239 EVQTF
+6239 EVQIF
-6244 NVPIIGDKKVEL
+6244 SVPIIGDKKVEL
-6256 NEVFSA
+6256 DEEFSA
-6262 ILNNIQAGGRNIT
+6262 IISNVQAGGRNIT
-6275 IATGTG
+6275 ITYANGTG
-6281 TGTII
+6281 AIN

-6321 DSDTLVKIKVVSLPA
+6321 DSDTLVKIKVVSIPA

-6355 ANLPNIT
+6355 ANLLNIK

-6404 AVNDV
+6404 AVNDT
-6409 ASTNENTAVSF
+6409 AYTNEDTPVSF
-6420 PILTNDYD
+6420 NILTNDYD
-6428 LDGSLANYTVDLDP
+6428 LDGTLANYTVDLDP
-6442 STSGQQLSY
+6442 STPGQQLSY
-6451 TVAGQGTFT
+6451 TVSGQGTFT
-6460 VDLAGIVT
+6460 VNLAGVVT
-6468 FTPVLNYHGTTTPI
+6468 FTPVLNYNGTTTPI
-6482 NYTVKDNSGATSNIA
+6482 NYTVNDNSGAISNIA
-6497 TITVTVYSINHPPV
+6497 TITVIVNAVNDPPIV
-6511 IYNESISLCQG
+6511 YNETISLCQG
-6522 ATITG
+6522 DSVNSGTFGT
-6527 NVLVNGDY
+6527 VLANGDY
-6535 DPDGTTLTVV
+6535 DIEGTALSVTTTLI
-6545 TTLVSAPAYGTF
+6545 SAPAHGTF
-6557 TINAAGDYNYVSD
+6557 TINTAGYYAYVSD
-6570 ANYYG
+6570 PSYYG
-6575 TVKAIVSVCD
+6575 TVKAVVSICD
-6585 NGTPGIACKNDT
+6585 NGTPIACANDT
-6597 VLIVI
+6597 ITIVVH
-6602 NQKVTANAGPSQF
+6602 QKVIANAGPSQY
-6615 LCGTNNTFLIGNDPT
+6615 LCGVNNTFLIGNDPT
-6630 PGTGYWTL
+6630 PGTGYWTI
-6638 VSGLGMPMTFPP
+6638 VSGLGMPMVFPP

-6668 FKYTIVNA
+6668 FKYTIVNSSS
-6676 NCSTN
+6676 NCSST
-6681 DTISIYNYM
+6681 DTVSVYNYI

-6697 GVDKQLCVSSG
+6697 GADQQLCLSSG
-6708 STSTNMT
+6708 TTSTNMT
-6715 ASALSSGTG
+6715 AATITSGTG
-6724 TWSQIIGPNSAV
+6724 NWSQIIGPNSAT
-6736 IANTSSETTLVSNLI
+6736 IANASSATSLISNLI

-6758 WTSSNGVCLSNYD
+6758 WTSSNGVCLTNYD
-6771 DVNITVNNQASV
+6771 DVNITINNQAVV
-6783 YAGADARICQTT
+6783 YTGANASMCQTT

-6804 ASNALTLNW
+6804 ASNATALTW
-6813 STTGT
+6813 STSGT
-6818 GSFNNTTAIHP
+6818 GSFNNIAALHP
-6829 TYTPSAAD
+6829 TYTP
-6837 ITSGTVSL
+6837 
-6845 ILTATSGNGCV
+6845 
-6856 NSVDTMN
+6856 
-6863 LIIEPKAT
+6863 
-6871 ANAGSTASICSS
+6871 
-6883 ASSYIVSG
+6883 
-6891 ATATNYSSLL
+6891 
-6901 WTASGTGILTNETTL
+6901 
-6916 TPTYTFGA
+6916 
-6924 GETGAVTLTLTAH
+6924 
-6937 KLGIV
+6937 
-6942 CSDAV
+6942 
-6947 STTVLTIVPATT
+6947 
-6959 ANAGTDTII
+6959 
-6968 CEGSTFTLSG
+6968 
-6978 SSASNY
+6978 
-6984 TSLLWSTCSNGCG
+6984 
-6997 NFSNPTSIHPIITPS
+6997 
-7012 ASDILNGYVVLKLTA
+7012 
-7027 NSGSVCSS
+7027 
-7035 VTSQMTLSIS
+7035 
-7045 KQARV
+7045 
-7050 GAGNDATI
+7050 
-7058 CQGSSYTLFG
+7058 
-7068 STQANAASLKWT
+7068 
-7080 SNGDGIFTDS
+7080 
-7090 ISLHPVY
+7090 
-7097 TPGNT
+7097 
-7102 DIASGTVSLILTG
+7102 
-7115 QSASPCFVAKDTMV
+7115 
-7129 LSIIKSP
+7129 
-7136 TAYAGTDTIICSG
+7136 
-7149 TSSVSLTGTSSLN
+7149 
-7162 ATSYQW
+7162 
-7168 TTSGTGTFTN
+7168 
-7178 QYSLT
+7178 
-7183 NATYLPS
+7183 
-7190 ASDKLST
+7190 
-7197 QLQLTLMASNSCG
+7197 
-7210 IATDVKVLAISPKAA
+7210 
-7225 ASAGPNAS
+7225 
-7233 ICFGN
+7233 
-7238 VFVMSGATAA
+7238 
-7248 NYDSIT
+7248 
-7254 WSSTGG
+7254 
-7260 TFNNVHSL
+7260 
-7268 NPTFTATTTG
+7268 
-7278 AITITLTA
+7278 
-7286 TAYSGCQNAVSSM
+7286 
-7299 ILNVTPLP
+7299 
-7307 ILTSTIIA
+7307 
-7315 NTTCNASV
+7315 